1 MTHEHR
7 QITKLILINSKQA
20 HRHKRKK
27 KQHILH
33 KKKELKDKQCHEM

>member
-20 HRHKRKK
+20 HKHKRKK
-27 KQHILH
+27 AAYIA
-33 KKKELKDKQCHEM
+33 